1 MRRGIEITIFVTI
14 ISAAICAT
22 IYGIHKERTTCDTLV
37 TLTDSTTIEA
47 TRVNSYSSGMSDIRC
62 CDGSYVDVPTIRIK
76 MVERLDSVE

>member
-1 MRRGIEITIFVTI
+1 MRRGIEISMLVAFFLI
-14 ISAAICAT
+14 AICAV
-22 IYGIHKERTTCDTLV
+22 IYGIHKERTTCDTRV

-76 MVERLDSVE
+76 MVERLDSAK